1 MQVTHIPY
9 QRLFSCAGRRK
20 IRGGGVA
27 LAEADRIFLIFCFF
41 LIKQKEKGYHKYDGP
56 DNLFEAVRLIK
67 KTIKIL
73 RE

>member
-1 MQVTHIPY
+1 MICPIPY
-9 QRLFSCAGRRK
+9 KRHVSCAGRRK

-27 LAEADRIFLIFCFF
+27 LAEAVRIFLIFCFF
-41 LIKQKEKGYHKYDGP
+41 LIKQKEKGYHKHDEIE
-56 DNLFEAVRLIK
+56 NQILVVSLFK